1 MLNLR
6 NLYEETVNTLEYYDK
21 GWNDVIG
28 ICGDDIRIPLQNFK
42 KMANKTYNS
51 GFGFAEVPLDL
62 KIVGE
67 DWWLERAEYKGAEW
81 WKFKKMPDVYNLPL
95 EKEEF
100 NLFNSTSTGERTLRE
115 CWRNIDDEI

>member
-1 MLNLR
+1 MNLR

-21 GWNDVIG
+21 DWNDVIG
-28 ICGDDIRIPLQNFK
+28 ICGDNIRIPLQNFK

-51 GFGFAEVPLDL
+51 GFGFAEVPRDL

-67 DWWLERAEYKGAEW
+67 DWWLERAEYDGSEW
-81 WKFKKMPDVYNLPL
+81 WEFKKIPNVYNLPL

-100 NLFNSTSTGERTLRE
+100 NFFNSASTGERTLRE
-115 CWRNIDDEI
+115 CWRDRND